1 LDGCHV
7 YSRCR
12 GPDVA
17 QIVRFTPVT
26 CRVVLPPYTCDPLFF
41 QDLLDGSHVYSG
53 VGGPGLV
60 LFVRILAFT
69 VFWFVLVM

>member
-1 LDGCHV
+1 
-7 YSRCR
+7 
-12 GPDVA
+12 
-17 QIVRFTPVT
+17 
-26 CRVVLPPYTCDPLFF
+26 VVLPPYTCDPLFF